1 MTHSQAV
8 SQPVIIYTPG
18 FRWSGHLTIAFGRRL
33 SDLFNVL
40 EEDLIAF
47 EQVALFARE
56 GDPAQ
61 PILTMD
67 RVAISRSNIIAILC
81 AEGSDTSRGGVA
93 DRVVK
98 VPHRVVIVVPPL
110 ILTGDFHATREV
122 DWFSAL
128 SLSRQKF
135 LSLTSVDVASLT
147 PGLVFGSRAE
157 FALVNRQKMIAVD
170 LSG

>member
-1 MTHSQAV
+1 MTDSQTV

-18 FRWSGHLTIAFGRRL
+18 FRWSGQLELAFGRRL

-40 EEDLIAF
+40 EFDLIAF
-47 EQVALFARE
+47 EQVALSAWE

-61 PILTMD
+61 PILSMD
-67 RVAISRSNIIAILC
+67 RVAISRSNIIAIFC
-81 AEGSDTSRGGVA
+81 ASGSDISRGGVS

-98 VPHRVVIVVPPL
+98 VPHRVAIVVPPL
-110 ILTGDFHATREV
+110 VLTGDFHGTREV
-122 DWFSAL
+122 DWFNAL

-135 LSLTSVDVASLT
+135 LSLTSVDIASLA
-147 PGLVFGSRAE
+147 PGLAFGGRAE
-157 FALVNRQKMIAVD
+157 FALVNRQKIVAIE